1 MIGLYERENKQEVCN
16 AILRALQTTRAAGT
30 EGCNPLVELKYL
42 TKENGMEIVRPIFED
57 GTGNNGYYDIN
68 VTADSGIA
76 MFIDITN
83 QFIRKMW

>member
-30 EGCNPLVELKYL
+30 EGCNPLVELKYF

-68 VTADSGIA
+68 VTCDSGIA